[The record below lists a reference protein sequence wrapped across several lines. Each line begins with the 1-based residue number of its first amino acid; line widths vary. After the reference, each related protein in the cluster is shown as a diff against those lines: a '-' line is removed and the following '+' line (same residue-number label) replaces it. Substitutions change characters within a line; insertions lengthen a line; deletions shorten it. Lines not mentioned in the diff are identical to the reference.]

1 MSLQPL
7 NSLNLS
13 YALLPIPGLVYRS
26 AALQQVAEQI
36 YRIKDNSGLVLITG
50 ESGTGK
56 ELVARAL
63 HTLSHRANHPF
74 VAYNCSALPSQLA
87 EAELF
92 GYRRGAFTD
101 AKEDSLGVI
110 RAAAKGT
117 LFLDEIGELPVELQ
131 PKLLRFL
138 DRGEIHPLG
147 EPQPQRV
154 SVRIVAATN
163 ADLEERVQAET
174 FRADLYHRLNVFSIC
189 LPPLRERGP
198 DIAFLLDHFLQLYG
212 QRAGKLQLRLKRE
225 ARTALLQYH
234 YPGNVRELSSLVQ
247 RIVAYGS
254 NQQRISRADLLQYCP
269 ELGGLTT
276 GREVVD
282 LQSLLP
288 EHLPTELSLQ
298 EIRIAW
304 GEVLERKLITEA
316 LWRHGGNVK
325 RAAADL
331 GWERSTLR
339 NKIKAYDLLP

>member
-7 NSLNLS
+7 NSLTLS
-13 YALLPIPGLVYRS
+13 YTLLPIPGLVYRS

-36 YRIKDNSGLVLITG
+36 YRIKDHPGVVLVTG

-74 VAYNCSALPSQLA
+74 VAYNCSALPSHLA

-138 DRGEIHPLG
+138 DRSEIHPLG

-163 ADLEERVQAET
+163 ADLEERVQAKT
-174 FRADLYHRLNVFSIC
+174 FRTDLYYRLNVFSIG
-189 LPPLRERGP
+189 LPPLRERGT
-198 DIAFLLDHFLQLYG
+198 DIEVLLDHFLQLYA

-225 ARTALLQYH
+225 ARTTLLQYR

-269 ELGGLTT
+269 ELGGLTA
-276 GREVVD
+276 GREGVD

-298 EIRIAW
+298 EVRVAW
-304 GEVLERKLITEA
+304 GEALERKLITEA

-339 NKIKAYDLLP
+339 NKIKAYKLLP